1 LIAIAARRRLPLS
14 LGADPV
20 VVDLKRF
27 CREEAA
33 TSTTEYAII
42 ITLIAVAI
50 MLGSDAVG
58 VAANS
63 NFHQVAFSL
72 GENSAA
78 SDSESNGTPPSAAV
92 GNGGTRPPSSAAVL
106 PLTHTIAWSV
116 LLVAIG
122 MVGYGRYRLGRAR
135 LALQELVCGPEPN
148 LEDPTHPNFAKR
160 QEILLVLLRHFD
172 NALESRIEVRHV
184 MSKKV
189 RAVAPETPLSDVR
202 TLMDSERIH
211 HLLVLQQDKL
221 LGVISDRDVHRR
233 QGRRAKEVMTKE
245 ILTVSPGTQIGQ
257 AVSTIINHQIS
268 CLPVIE
274 NGHVQGILT
283 TTDIAMTL
291 QCLMHLVE
299 RWQVNP
305 QNAA

>member
-1 LIAIAARRRLPLS
+1 M
-14 LGADPV
+14 
-20 VVDLKRF
+20 VVDVKRF

-50 MLGSDAVG
+50 MLGSDAVRL
-58 VAANS
+58 AANS

-78 SDSESNGTPPSAAV
+78 SDSANSGTSPSASEDNADP
-92 GNGGTRPPSSAAVL
+92 RPTNPAAAVA
-106 PLTHTIAWSV
+106 LTHAFAWSV

-122 MVGYGRYRLGRAR
+122 MVGYGRYRQGRAR
-135 LALQELVCGPEPN
+135 QALQELVCGPEPN

-189 RAVAPETPLSDVR
+189 RAVAPEAPLSDVR

-233 QGRRAKEVMTKE
+233 EGRRAKEVMTKE
-245 ILTVSPGTQIGQ
+245 ILTVSPDTQIGQ
-257 AVSTIINHQIS
+257 AVTKIINHQIS

-274 NGHVQGILT
+274 NGNVQGILT

-299 RWQVNP
+299 RWQVNS
-305 QNAA
+305 QSAA